1 MGIAYQIKCRHCGA
15 EFQYSQDQSLGMMPR
30 WVRELCGDRGPN
42 PLPRL
47 QPPTQHL
54 AGGFPGAGADRHI
67 VGLTPQ
73 MKPQRGGGSK
83 KIAKKVRE
91 LKKNS

>member
-1 MGIAYQIKCRHCGA
+1 MSPLWRRVQL
-15 EFQYSQDQSLGMMPR
+15 QSGRVNGYDAPLR
-30 WVRELCGDRGPN
+30 RLRELCGDRVAN
-42 PLPRL
+42 PLPSL

>member
-1 MGIAYQIKCRHCGA
+1 MPPLWCGVPV
-15 EFQYSQDQSLGMMPR
+15 QSGSVAGYDAPLR
-30 WVRELCGDRGPN
+30 RVRELCGNRGPN

-73 MKPQRGGGSK
+73 MKPQRDVGSK